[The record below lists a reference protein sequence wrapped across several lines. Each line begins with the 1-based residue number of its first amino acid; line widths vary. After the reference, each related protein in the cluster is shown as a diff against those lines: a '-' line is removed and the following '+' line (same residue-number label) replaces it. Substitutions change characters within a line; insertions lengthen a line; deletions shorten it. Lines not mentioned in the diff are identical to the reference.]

1 MRQAAIVL
9 DTYGTGG
16 NRIDGATSPFS
27 TECSSLHERKSQMKT
42 NLLRGATLAAVLV
55 LAGVAVAQ
63 RPVENIDGKVHPHLA
78 ASQHHLAAAWQEAE
92 TARADNHDQLG
103 GHAEKALEHMLA
115 ADRELKE
122 AAEYSNA
129 HHH

>member
-1 MRQAAIVL
+1 
-9 DTYGTGG
+9 
-16 NRIDGATSPFS
+16 
-27 TECSSLHERKSQMKT
+27 MKT
-42 NLLRGATLAAVLV
+42 NLLRGAALAAVLV

-63 RPVENIDGKVHPHLA
+63 RPAEDIDAHRHPHLA

-103 GHAEKALEHMLA
+103 GHAEKALEHMVA